1 MAYQALYRKFRPET
15 FDDVKGQDPIVKTL
29 TNQIKSDRIGHAYL
43 FCGTRG
49 TGKTSV
55 AKILAR
61 AINCEHPVDGN
72 PCNECAVCKSILSG
86 ASMNVMEIDA
96 ASNNGVDS
104 IRRIVDEVRYSPTE
118 GSYRVYIIDEVHS
131 LSIGAFNALLKT
143 LEEPPSYVVFI
154 LATTEAHMIPIT
166 ILSRCQRYDFKR
178 ISLNVITDRLKELCT
193 KEGIEYENEALK
205 YVAKCGEGSMRDSL
219 SLLERC
225 VAFYFGEKLTY
236 DKVIDILGTTEVDV
250 FAELLRS
257 IKNENVENCMKIIE
271 EQVVEGKDLSRFVV
285 DFTWYMRN
293 LLLASGDRDISE
305 LLEVSREQMEILNCE
320 SKIYDHG
327 MLMRYISLCC
337 ELTNRLR
344 YATQKRVLIETEIIK
359 MCRPQLEENN
369 AALADRIRIL
379 EEQLSEIKKKG
390 FIPEENPADPKKEAQ
405 EAEYVYVPEA
415 LPEDIKEVVDIW
427 PEIRKE
433 VDNPYRNFLINST
446 LSITPDGELL
456 IIFKDD
462 MGYKYVSDPN
472 ETGRKEIVP
481 NIIKKKI
488 QKQVKVKYDL
498 ENKDGG
504 TNKKVHVNLENLM
517 ARFANVP
524 IEVR

>member
-1 MAYQALYRKFRPET
+1 MAYQTLYRKFRPET

-72 PCNECAVCKSILSG
+72 PCNECAVCKNILSG

-118 GSYRVYIIDEVHS
+118 GKYRVYIIDEVHS

-178 ISLNVITDRLKELCT
+178 ISLDVITDRLRELCG
-193 KEGIEYENEALK
+193 KERIEAENEALR

-236 DKVIDILGTTEVDV
+236 DKVIDILGTTEVEV
-250 FAELLRS
+250 FAELLRDV
-257 IKNENVENCMKIIE
+257 KTGNVEGCIKIIE
-271 EQVVEGKDLSRFVV
+271 EQVVEGKDLSRFIV

-293 LLLASGDRDISE
+293 LLLASGDKDISE
-305 LLEVSREQMEILNCE
+305 LLEVSREQMEILNHE

-327 MLMRYISLCC
+327 VLMRYITLCC

-344 YATQKRVLIETEIIK
+344 YATQKRVLIETEIIR
-359 MCRPQLEENN
+359 MCRPWLEENN
-369 AALADRIRIL
+369 AALTDRIRIL
-379 EEQLSEIKKKG
+379 EEQLLEIKSKG
-390 FIPEENPADPKKEAQ
+390 FIPAENPAEDEKEPA
-405 EAEYVYVPEA
+405 EEEYEYVPAA
-415 LPEDIKEVVDIW
+415 LPEDIKEVVSRW
-427 PEIRKE
+427 PEIKTNVPWPVRGCIKDA
-433 VDNPYRNFLINST
+433 VI
-446 LSITPDGELL
+446 SITPDGELL
-456 IIFKDD
+456 VLFNEEMD
-462 MGYKYVSDPN
+462 YKYVVDSN
-472 ETGRKEIVP
+472 EPDRKEVLPRTIQS
-481 NIIKKKI
+481 IINKRVEVRYELRNSDDGPKKKI
-488 QKQVKVKYDL
+488 
-498 ENKDGG
+498 
-504 TNKKVHVNLENLM
+504 HINLENLG
-517 ARFANVP
+517 AKFANIP